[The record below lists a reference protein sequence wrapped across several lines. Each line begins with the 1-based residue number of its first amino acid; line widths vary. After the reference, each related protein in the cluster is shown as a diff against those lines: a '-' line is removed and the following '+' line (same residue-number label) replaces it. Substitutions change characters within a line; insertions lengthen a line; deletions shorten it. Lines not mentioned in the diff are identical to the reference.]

1 MSSYSPA
8 GLRRLIGL
16 VLLAT
21 GLPCRVFG
29 QQGNWVGSWGI
40 APVAQTLSVS
50 GSDPLTFNQ
59 QTLRQIVHTSVA
71 GSAARIHISNVF
83 GTTPLTLQDVHI
95 ALSAGNSG
103 SSIIVGS
110 DQTVTFQGSATITI
124 AAGAEATSDAINFAV
139 PALGDVAISMYFPGT
154 TTVSNTTTHVFTE
167 ETNFYASGDVS
178 GALSLPGA
186 AATGQYYFLTGLDVQ
201 GPSLAGSVVTLGASI
216 TDGYNSSYLQ
226 NHRWPNDLAQILQ
239 AAGMAIGV
247 LNEGIAGNE
256 MLADNGIYGVT
267 PAHRFSRDVANQ
279 AGVHWV
285 IMSDDPINDLGNNAQ
300 ATASELIAA
309 LQQVMSLA
317 HQSQLKYLCSTL
329 TPYKDASY
337 WTATGETNRE
347 QINAWIRTAGNG
359 CDGVVDQ
366 DAAVHDPNNP
376 EAYLPAYDSGDHLHP
391 NDAGYQAIANAV
403 SLALFSSSTSETP
416 YSGIPAAIPGTVQAE
431 NYDTGGQGTGYSVN
445 SSNGT
450 ANNYRSDGVDLEATA
465 DAGGG
470 YDIGW
475 TSAGQWFRYTVNAAS
490 AGVYTV
496 SFRVAAPNAVTNAF
510 HLSDA
515 SGTNLSGSI
524 SVPVTGGW
532 QTWTTVTASI
542 TLPAGRQ
549 VLTLNQDNAG
559 WNINYAN
566 FTLSGGTPFGAAP
579 AAIPGT
585 VQAENY
591 DLGGQ
596 GISYS
601 VNSINGTANSYR
613 SDGVDLETTADAG
626 GGYDIGWTSGG
637 QWFRYTVNVATAG
650 VYTVSFRVAAPN
662 AVTDAFHVSDSSGN
676 SSSGAVNV
684 PATGAWQTWET
695 VTATIALSAGTQVLT
710 LNEDTGGWNINNL
723 TFAGPQ

>member
-21 GLPCRVFG
+21 GLPCQVFG
-29 QQGNWVGSWGI
+29 QQGNWVGSWGV

-201 GPSLAGSVVTLGASI
+201 RPSLAGSVVTLGASI

-226 NHRWPNDLAQILQ
+226 NHRWPNDLAQRLQ

-329 TPYKDASY
+329 TPYKGASY

-403 SLALFSSSTSETP
+403 SLALFSSSTSEAP

-566 FTLSGGTPFGAAP
+566 FTLSGRTPFGAAP
-579 AAIPGT
+579 TAIPGT

-613 SDGVDLETTADAG
+613 SDGVDLEATADAG